1 MKSYTK
7 ITAEDVRQDISNI
20 LKRYIGPNVDISYK
34 RAARELEI
42 EERTL
47 GSWIRGEKT
56 ISLAP
61 LIKLSL
67 YLPTQFSLDLIKM
80 IQRHKYK

>member
-1 MKSYTK
+1 MKNYTK
-7 ITAEDVRQDISNI
+7 VTAEDVKQDMSNI
-20 LKRYIGPNVDISYK
+20 LKRYIGPKADISYK

-56 ISLAP
+56 INLLAI
-61 LIKLSL
+61 IKLML
-67 YLPTQFSLDLIKM
+67 YLPTKFSLDIVKM
-80 IQRHKYK
+80 IQKYKYK

>member
-1 MKSYTK
+1 MKNYTK
-7 ITAEDVRQDISNI
+7 ITAENVKKDMSTI
-20 LKRYIGPNVDISYK
+20 LQRYIGPKADISYK
-34 RAARELEI
+34 KAARELEV

-56 ISLAP
+56 INLVA

-67 YLPTQFSLDLIKM
+67 YLPTQFSLDVIKM
-80 IQRHKYK
+80 IQTYKYK

>member
-1 MKSYTK
+1 MKNYTK
-7 ITAEDVRQDISNI
+7 ITAEDVKQDISNM
-20 LKRYIGPNVDISYK
+20 LKCYIGPKADISYK

-47 GSWIRGEKT
+47 GSWIRGEKS
-56 ISLAP
+56 INVLA

-67 YLPTQFSLDLIKM
+67 YLPTRFSLDLVKT
-80 IQRHKYK
+80 IQKYKYK

>member
-1 MKSYTK
+1 MKNYTK
-7 ITAEDVRQDISNI
+7 ITAENVKQDMSTI
-20 LKRYIGPNVDISYK
+20 LQRYIGPKASISYK
-34 RAARELEI
+34 KAARELEI

-56 ISLAP
+56 INLLA

-67 YLPTQFSLDLIKM
+67 YLSTQFSLDVIKM
-80 IQRHKYK
+80 IQTYKYK

>member
-1 MKSYTK
+1 MKNYTK
-7 ITAEDVRQDISNI
+7 VTAEDVKQDISNI
-20 LKRYIGPNVDISYK
+20 LKRYIGPKADISYK

-56 ISLAP
+56 INLLA
-61 LIKLSL
+61 LVKLSL
-67 YLPTQFSLDLIKM
+67 YLPTGFSLDIVKM
-80 IQRHKYK
+80 IQRYKHK

>member
-1 MKSYTK
+1 MKNYTK
-7 ITAEDVRQDISNI
+7 ITAEDVKQDISNM
-20 LKRYIGPNVDISYK
+20 LKRYIGPKTDISYK

-56 ISLAP
+56 INLLA

-67 YLPTQFSLDLIKM
+67 YLPTRFSLDIVKM
-80 IQRHKYK
+80 IQKYKYK

>member
-1 MKSYTK
+1 MKNYTK
-7 ITAEDVRQDISNI
+7 ITAEDVKQGMSDI
-20 LKRYIGPNVDISYK
+20 LKRYIGPKADISYK

-47 GSWIRGEKT
+47 GSWIRGEKS
-56 ISLAP
+56 INVLA

-67 YLPTQFSLDLIKM
+67 YLPTRFNLDLVKM
-80 IQRHKYK
+80 IQAYKYK

>member
-1 MKSYTK
+1 MKNYTK
-7 ITAEDVRQDISNI
+7 ITAENVKKDMSTI
-20 LKRYIGPNVDISYK
+20 LQRYIGPKADISYK
-34 RAARELEI
+34 KAARELEV

-56 ISLAP
+56 INLVA

-67 YLPTQFSLDLIKM
+67 YLPTQFSLDVIKM
-80 IQRHKYK
+80 IQAYKYK